1 MFNNIQND
9 EEDLE
14 KFKAASAKKIQN
26 AETLVKNLQQNL
38 ISYERKIAEKRSHR
52 DGLQNMIKSF
62 DGSIKDNHHHNHH

>member
-26 AETLVKNLQQNL
+26 AENLVKNL
-38 ISYERKIAEKRSHR
+38 
-52 DGLQNMIKSF
+52 
-62 DGSIKDNHHHNHH
+62 